1 MPAKIASSA
10 PRPPFE
16 LPRVML
22 AVRTSPL
29 SCWKAGKT
37 RIFTPVRESSGESR
51 LKRASPMN
59 ERFGVGVAILSSAV
73 GGGAAVATRYLIK
86 SADPFT
92 LAAIRFGGGVIC
104 LLPLALLLRSRC
116 PPRRTGPR
124 SRASASCS
132 LRCSSSSTTWRW
144 PTRRWHAAPCALDLA
159 ADDHGGRRVAAH
171 RRLKPAQDLGI
182 LLAML
187 GVAGALV
194 TGLRD
199 APPGAW
205 RGDLIMTGATLC
217 MALYNVWTRPFIQ
230 RSSALGFV
238 TASMGVGAAA
248 LVVVSAFPGAA
259 LVTRFAPDQWL
270 AAIYLAAGGGAL
282 AFFLWV
288 YALQYASPSRVAN
301 TMTVN
306 PFVAGF
312 WRQSYCTSP
321 SRCHSWWA

>member
-1 MPAKIASSA
+1 MPQASWIDHGSQ
-10 PRPPFE
+10 
-16 LPRVML
+16 
-22 AVRTSPL
+22 
-29 SCWKAGKT
+29 
-37 RIFTPVRESSGESR
+37 
-51 LKRASPMN
+51 PMS
-59 ERFGVGVAILSSAV
+59 ERFGVGIAVLSSAL
-73 GGGAAVATRYLIK
+73 GGGAAVATRYLIT

-104 LLPLALLLRSRC
+104 LLPLALLLRVRFPQRQDWAAVAGLGFMFFAVFFVFYNVALAYTTVARGTLALSTL
-116 PPRRTGPR
+116 PLMTMIAG
-124 SRASASCS
+124 ALLGVEGLS
-132 LRCSSSSTTWRW
+132 LRKT
-144 PTRRWHAAPCALDLA
+144 
-159 ADDHGGRRVAAH
+159 
-171 RRLKPAQDLGI
+171 LGT

-194 TGLRD
+194 TALAD

-217 MALYNVWTRPFIQ
+217 MALYNVRTRPFIQ

-248 LVVVSAFPGAA
+248 PILGSAFQGGGAM
-259 LVTRFAPDQWL
+259 VMRFTPDQWL

-306 PFVAGF
+306 PFVSGILAALILHEPVTVQLSAGLIAVCIGL
-312 WRQSYCTSP
+312 WIATTETASKTVQQ
-321 SRCHSWWA
+321 A

>member
-1 MPAKIASSA
+1 MPQASWIDHGSQ
-10 PRPPFE
+10 
-16 LPRVML
+16 
-22 AVRTSPL
+22 
-29 SCWKAGKT
+29 
-37 RIFTPVRESSGESR
+37 
-51 LKRASPMN
+51 PMS
-59 ERFGVGVAILSSAV
+59 ERFGVGIAVLSSAL
-73 GGGAAVATRYLIK
+73 GGGAAVATRYLIT

-104 LLPLALLLRSRC
+104 LLPLALLLRVRFPQRQDWAAVAGLGFMFFAVFFVFYNVALAYTTVARGTLALSTL
-116 PPRRTGPR
+116 PLMTMIAG
-124 SRASASCS
+124 ALLGVEGLS
-132 LRCSSSSTTWRW
+132 LRKT
-144 PTRRWHAAPCALDLA
+144 
-159 ADDHGGRRVAAH
+159 
-171 RRLKPAQDLGI
+171 LGI

-194 TGLRD
+194 TALAD

-217 MALYNVWTRPFIQ
+217 MALYNVRTRPFIQ

-248 LVVVSAFPGAA
+248 PILGSAFQGGGAM
-259 LVTRFAPDQWL
+259 VMRFTPDQWL

-306 PFVAGF
+306 PFVSGILAALILHEPVTVQLSAGLIAVCIGL
-312 WRQSYCTSP
+312 WIATTETASKTVQQ
-321 SRCHSWWA
+321 A